1 MLPDRISS
9 VFQTAAQGLSVQREK
24 LAVASR
30 NIANAQTSAPKGA
43 DNVYRP
49 QRVQTKA
56 PTQKNF
62 LKVLGDTLGTMKKSN
77 SSHLSPYS
85 GPLEMNSNVK
95 AQGLGPQFQ
104 VSEAESFRYEF
115 DPDHPDADEN
125 GMVRYPDVDLVREMA
140 EMVSANR
147 LYEANLSSIEAEKE
161 MIKRSMEI

>member
-9 VFQTAAQGLSVQREK
+9 TFQTAAQGLAAQRER

-30 NIANAQTSAPKGA
+30 NIANAQTSAPKGS

-49 QRVQTKA
+49 QTVQTKG
-56 PTQKNF
+56 PTQDNF
-62 LKVLGDTLGTMKKSN
+62 MKVLGDTLGAAQSGQFN
-77 SSHLSPYS
+77 AGQ
-85 GPLEMNSNVK
+85 GPLAPKSPDK
-95 AQGLGPQFQ
+95 AGGLGPEFN
-104 VSEAESFRYEF
+104 VVERESFRYEF

-161 MIKRSMEI
+161 IIKRSMEI